1 MRIDYLSYLATNFIY
16 SEKKFKRFNSKLNI
30 FLLTNGGILD
40 RLKKNLFK
48 IMAKKANTK
57 KKVVKQKDT
66 GELNP
71 TYVLIAVLVGVVSAI
86 LSAIK
91 IYLKAQSH

>member
-1 MRIDYLSYLATNFIY
+1 
-16 SEKKFKRFNSKLNI
+16 
-30 FLLTNGGILD
+30 
-40 RLKKNLFK
+40 
-48 IMAKKANTK
+48 MAKKIRPK

-86 LSAIK
+86 LSLL
-91 IYLKAQSH
+91 LKYT